1 MADTTSSGQGSSYQG
16 LNSNAAPTFSNTS
29 NNDSAQA
36 QASNLKDT
44 VVNSEVHAQNAMNAV
59 ANHPVTQNIT
69 QGPMA
74 EKARDQMD
82 KTSNEFSNVAN
93 SRKVPDQPAA
103 TGQPLTQYHSL
114 FYNILSWENPRV
126 TAISYVSIVALIFVT
141 RYVPILKLTLKGAY
155 IVLGVIAAAESAGK
169 FIFDRGVASQMRPR
183 KYYTIPRETLEASLE
198 DAEQFVNFFII
209 ELQRIVF
216 AENIY
221 ATIGAF
227 TSALLAYFLIKF
239 TPTWGVALV
248 FTTVIYFAPLIY
260 LQNKEFIDHHLN
272 NASNVINEQ
281 TSQFRDLAAQ
291 QASHATEVTKSTVGQ
306 LSAKAQEL
314 MGQAQD
320 RAAQPDVPN
329 PGNLNPAKDEP
340 ERNASNNV
348 SSSDFPS
355 APKTSFEHGGL
366 SSTEPHAEH
375 SGESRVPAQ

>member
-44 VVNSEVHAQNAMNAV
+44 VVNSEVR
-59 ANHPVTQNIT
+59 
-69 QGPMA
+69 PMA